1 MPDRSRLITAP
12 MGDCLHDLMFASLK
26 AEAEKSAKST
36 TNRPSGNQQATKK
49 TNETSP
55 DPEQQQQPK
64 QVDDQEG
71 EEDTD
76 SKQHAGV
83 AGQHAVKGKKRK
95 GKAKKGVKPKLEED
109 VEQAP
114 GWLEA
119 AQSMGAP
126 WYPYT

>member
-1 MPDRSRLITAP
+1 

-26 AEAEKSAKST
+26 AEAENSAKSITISPSDAQQT
-36 TNRPSGNQQATKK
+36 TRKPS
-49 TNETSP
+49 ETGP
-55 DPEQQQQPK
+55 NPKQQQQPK

-71 EEDTD
+71 KEDTD
-76 SKQHAGV
+76 TEQHAGV
-83 AGQHAVKGKKRK
+83 VGKPAVQGTKRK
-95 GKAKKGVKPKLEED
+95 GKAKKGVKPKVEED
-109 VEQAP
+109 VEHPP

>member
-1 MPDRSRLITAP
+1 

-26 AEAEKSAKST
+26 AEAENSANSA
-36 TNRPSGNQQATKK
+36 TNRPSDDQQASSKA
-49 TNETSP
+49 NEIGSY
-55 DPEQQQQPK
+55 PEKQQQPK
-64 QVDDQEG
+64 QFDDQEG

-76 SKQHAGV
+76 S
-83 AGQHAVKGKKRK
+83 GQHVGDVGKPAVKGKKPK
-95 GKAKKGVKPKLEED
+95 GKGKKGVKPKVEED
-109 VEQAP
+109 VEHPP

>member
-1 MPDRSRLITAP
+1 

-26 AEAEKSAKST
+26 AEAENTAKST
-36 TNRPSGNQQATKK
+36 TNKPLDDQQATHKADEIGP
-49 TNETSP
+49 N
-55 DPEQQQQPK
+55 PEQQQQQPK

-71 EEDTD
+71 GGDTD
-76 SKQHAGV
+76 SEQHAGDV
-83 AGQHAVKGKKRK
+83 GKPAVRGTKPK
-95 GKAKKGVKPKLEED
+95 GKAKKGVKPKVEED
-109 VEQAP
+109 LEHPP